1 MIDVVMPTYNRLE
14 SLRTVIDSYICQSN
28 LGFII
33 IVDDASTENIA
44 QFAHELEQK
53 HPGKIIYHRIQR
65 KTTTPDVR
73 NIGVGLSKN
82 EYVFMGE
89 DDVILPPDHFEV
101 LINNM
106 SKYGA
111 DIIAGRRIYL
121 RTGQTF
127 EEAVSIANRDHRPIF
142 VRKPFEGY
150 FERFVGTATEVLYLH
165 ANVLIKRSVFDKVVY
180 DPKYIGNAFRE
191 ETDFLLRANDA
202 GFHLWLIPDTLSY
215 HLKNTNLNKSGGARK
230 NRFVYEFQVWVNNFR
245 FFIKN
250 KNIFY
255 KKYNVKNIYLF
266 ALSTVIFRYTYFI
279 KRRLDWKK
287 SYEKK

>member
-1 MIDVVMPTYNRLE
+1 MIDVIMPTYNRLE

-44 QFAHELEQK
+44 QFARELDQK
-53 HPGKIIYHRIQR
+53 HPGKIIYHRIER

-101 LINNM
+101 LVNNM

-127 EEAVSIANRDHRPIF
+127 EEAVSIANCDHGPIF

-165 ANVLIKRSVFDKVVY
+165 ANVLIKKSVFDRVMY

-215 HLKNTNLNKSGGARK
+215 HLKNTNLNKAGGARK
-230 NRFVYEFQVWVNNFR
+230 NRFVYEFQVWLNNCH

-266 ALSTVIFRYTYFI
+266 TIYTLVARYIYFI

-287 SYEKK
+287 AYAKP